1 MAIKWRRFTCY
12 VYGPSG
18 LHSTHTASGRGLT
31 AKAARV
37 QCRTA
42 FLEEP
47 IGRDVRP
54 KKPKFVLREEK

>member
-1 MAIKWRRFTCY
+1 
-12 VYGPSG
+12 
-18 LHSTHTASGRGLT
+18 
-31 AKAARV
+31 V